1 MRRVTRC
8 WEEATGEVLRASGPT
23 ALFGDR
29 RYGRTEED
37 AHQYKHLEEPWRAL
51 HAAVVITLDVAR
63 RDSTGLRPTLN
74 ASCTKLPSTRATSLY
89 RGVQR
94 AS

>member
-1 MRRVTRC
+1 MRIVTRC

-51 HAAVVITLDVAR
+51 HAAV
-63 RDSTGLRPTLN
+63 
-74 ASCTKLPSTRATSLY
+74 
-89 RGVQR
+89 
-94 AS
+94 